1 MSFIYPASAEVEK
14 AEHRGDIEHI
24 HERTEDA
31 EHKDLLSLGK
41 TESVILLVEL
51 GFLSL
56 LTVEDLDYLHAG
68 QVFGE
73 EGVDVCRRVLDL
85 SVGAAGEFSE
95 YDGEEH
101 DERHKAHDHERQLIV
116 QAEHRREHA
125 YYHEAVL
132 DEVDEDV
139 REHHRDGVG
148 IVRYA
153 GYELSDRGRAELRVG
168 QALDVREEILTQFR
182 DYPLTGLLEDYRLN
196 IRVYERYN
204 EVFPRTR

>member
-1 MSFIYPASAEVEK
+1 MPNTRICF
-14 AEHRGDIEHI
+14 
-24 HERTEDA
+24 
-31 EHKDLLSLGK
+31 LFGK

-56 LTVEDLDYLHAG
+56 LAVEDLDYLHAG
-68 QVFGE
+68 QVFRE

-85 SVGAAGEFSE
+85 SVGAAGELSE

-132 DEVDEDV
+132 DEVDENV

-148 IVRYA
+148 IVCDA

-196 IRVYERYN
+196 IRAYERYN
-204 EVFPRTR
+204 EYSRVHDDHRDEM